1 MDQKISSQDQYY
13 NIVKDLENVDG
24 VEEYDSN
31 LNLKK
36 FKPYFDPKKYAKEN
50 QPLLLDNHKLDDVQ
64 LKHYAEIASSI
75 RKEYMEK
82 AKELDDQL
90 IK

>member
-1 MDQKISSQDQYY
+1 
-13 NIVKDLENVDG
+13 

-50 QPLLLDNHKLDDVQ
+50 QPLLLENHKLDDV
-64 LKHYAEIASSI
+64 
-75 RKEYMEK
+75 
-82 AKELDDQL
+82 
-90 IK
+90 